1 MDNQFTKEWIQT
13 NGLGGFASSTVE
25 GANTRRY
32 HALLVAALN
41 PPTDRKVIV
50 SKVEERI
57 KVNNRYKDLSTNH
70 YKDVVYPEGYK
81 FLKTF
86 YPTPI
91 PTWTFQ
97 DQNFHIEKQI
107 LMVQN
112 KNATLVNYINKGDTP
127 IILEMHPLYAFTDY
141 HTLFHENSF
150 TDFYSETHENYLK
163 TYPHY
168 QSIPVYTKWNKG
180 QFTEARTWY
189 KNSYLPIETKRG
201 LDDICD
207 SYRIGYITC
216 ELQPQEAV
224 TLLFSLNETLLD
236 YDVNKLFALEKRKF
250 LKADYHSK
258 SQFYNDLLRSGN
270 QFLVKRQ
277 STQEQSIIAGYHWFS
292 DWGRDT
298 MISMRGLTIAT
309 GNKTASKSILATFF
323 KSLNQGMIPN
333 RFPDHNQDK
342 VEYNAMDATLWLF
355 ITLYEYYRKF
365 DDKAFVKKQLP
376 VLKDILD
383 WHIKGT
389 HYRIKATPEGFL
401 YGGEAGVQ
409 ITWMDAMVNGE
420 VITPRIGCPIE
431 INALWY
437 NALKVYEYFCG
448 EFKLKNETYFD
459 NIKNNFELNFSNF
472 FINEDGTLY
481 DVIIPN
487 KSSDSRFR
495 PNQLYCLSLPFTILN
510 KEQKK
515 TVFEAIQKKLYTTF
529 GLRTLD
535 MEDPNFKGAYSGN
548 QWQRDH
554 EYHQGT
560 VWPFLLSEYY
570 TAFFKIYGNTKTN
583 RKRVV
588 KELSS
593 LKNHFYNEVGL
604 HCISEVFD
612 GKDPKQGKG
621 TIQQAW
627 SVAALIKLYSDY
639 KLYEL
644 DD

>member
-1 MDNQFTKEWIQT
+1 MDNQFEKEWIQT

-57 KVNNRYKDLSTNH
+57 KVNNTYIDLSTNN
-70 YKDVVYPEGYK
+70 YQDVIYPEGYK
-81 FLKTF
+81 FLKAF
-86 YPTPI
+86 HPTPI
-91 PTWTFQ
+91 PTWIFQ
-97 DQNFHIEKQI
+97 DQNFHIEREI
-107 LMVQN
+107 LMVPN
-112 KNATLVNYINKGDTP
+112 ENATLVYYINKGDSP
-127 IILEMHPLYAFTDY
+127 IVLEIHPLYAFTDY

-150 TDFYSETHENYLK
+150 TDFYSEIHENYLK

-168 QSIPVYTKWNKG
+168 QSIPVYTKWCKG

-189 KNSYLPIETKRG
+189 KNMYLPTETKRG

-207 SYRIGYITC
+207 SYRIGYITYK
-216 ELQPQEAV
+216 LQPKEAL
-224 TLLFSLNETLLD
+224 TLLFSLNKTLLD
-236 YDVNKLFALEKRKF
+236 TDVNNLFALEKRKL
-250 LKADYHSK
+250 LKEGSKHSSK
-258 SQFYNDLLRSGN
+258 FYNDLLRSGN
-270 QFLVKRQ
+270 QFLVKRF
-277 STQEQSIIAGYHWFS
+277 STKKQSIIAGYHWFS

-298 MISMRGLTIAT
+298 MISMRGLTIAK
-309 GNKTASKSILATFF
+309 GNKSASKSILTTFF

-333 RFPDHNQDK
+333 RFPDHSDDK

-365 DDKAFVKKQLP
+365 DDKAFVKKQIP

-389 HYRIKATPEGFL
+389 HYSIKVTPEGFL
-401 YGGEAGVQ
+401 FGGESGVQ
-409 ITWMDAMVNGE
+409 ITWMDAMVDGE
-420 VITPRIGCPIE
+420 VVTPRIGCPIE

-437 NALKVYEYFCG
+437 NALKIYDYFCRK
-448 EFKLKNETYFD
+448 FKLKNETHFD
-459 NIKNNFELNFSNF
+459 SIKTNFELNFAKYF
-472 FINEDGTLY
+472 MKEDGTLY
-481 DVIIPN
+481 DVMIPN
-487 KSSDSRFR
+487 KSSDSSFR
-495 PNQLYCLSLPFTILN
+495 PNQVYCLSLPFTILN
-510 KEQKK
+510 TEQKK
-515 TVFEAIQKKLYTTF
+515 IIFEAIKKKLYTPF

-535 MEDPNFKGAYSGN
+535 MEDANFKGMYSGN

-554 EYHQGT
+554 QYHQGT

-570 TAFFKIYGNTKTN
+570 TAFLNIYGNNKTN
-583 RKRVV
+583 RKRVL

-593 LKNHFYNEVGL
+593 LKNHFYNEVGM

-639 KLYEL
+639 NLYEL